1 MFICPPVYVIR
12 SSNNTF
18 PAKTYFPQPDF
29 LLFQIQPLPMVQ
41 QMCRRVKQGVQSSP
55 YSRSRKKPRFVSGYP
70 HQLAFRTGR
79 NHCEGTIVAEEQIQ
93 KDAEDERRECEGPE
107 LFSSSVLG
115 STRPFVYMCV
125 VSIVLVLLLVA
136 AGIFHWLQKPSVSTQ
151 QSHNVVNSP
160 GTDALSQNKQS
171 EIQGQHNDLRIETAE
186 PLLTEQAAVHPE
198 TVQLLAVN
206 FQRDDKCL
214 LVSLQLSGVSTYEVH
229 RLQQPDRIYID
240 FYRTQLAPG
249 WDQASTLPTDLVRKV
264 RSSFIRDQRAR
275 VVFDLVRPVE
285 FLVVGPNV
293 RHRITLCLY

>member
-1 MFICPPVYVIR
+1 
-12 SSNNTF
+12 
-18 PAKTYFPQPDF
+18 
-29 LLFQIQPLPMVQ
+29 
-41 QMCRRVKQGVQSSP
+41 
-55 YSRSRKKPRFVSGYP
+55 
-70 HQLAFRTGR
+70 
-79 NHCEGTIVAEEQIQ
+79 VAEEQIQ

-151 QSHNVVNSP
+151 QSHGVVTSSE
-160 GTDALSQNKQS
+160 TDALSQNKQS
-171 EIQGQHNDLRIETAE
+171 EFQAQRDDLRTETAE
-186 PLLTEQAAVHPE
+186 PSTEQAAIHPE
-198 TVQLLAVN
+198 RVQLLAVN

-229 RLQQPDRIYID
+229 RLNQPDRIYID
-240 FYRTQLAPG
+240 FHRTHFARG
-249 WDQASTLPTDLVRKV
+249 WNHGLTLPTDSIRKV
-264 RSSFIRDQRAR
+264 LSSFIRGRRAR

-285 FLVVGPNV
+285 FVVVGPNV

>member
-1 MFICPPVYVIR
+1 M
-12 SSNNTF
+12 
-18 PAKTYFPQPDF
+18 
-29 LLFQIQPLPMVQ
+29 
-41 QMCRRVKQGVQSSP
+41 
-55 YSRSRKKPRFVSGYP
+55 
-70 HQLAFRTGR
+70 
-79 NHCEGTIVAEEQIQ
+79 AEEQIQ
-93 KDAEDERRECEGPE
+93 KDAEDERREYEVPE

-115 STRPFVYMCV
+115 STHPFVYMCV

-151 QSHNVVNSP
+151 QSHGVVNSP

-171 EIQGQHNDLRIETAE
+171 EIQGQRDDLQIETAE
-186 PLLTEQAAVHPE
+186 PLPTEQAGIYPE

-214 LVSLQLSGVSTYEVH
+214 LVALQLSGISANEVH
-229 RLQQPDRIYID
+229 RLKQPDRIYID
-240 FYRTQLAPG
+240 FYHAQFAPG
-249 WDQASTLPTDLVRKV
+249 WNQASTLPTDLIRKM
-264 RSSFIRDQRAR
+264 RSSFIRGRRAR